1 MWYKRLFFTDIAKS
15 WLAANFTS
23 RKRGYHQLKL
33 LWKSKHWVK
42 LKVQLTKNG
51 LEKCGIN
58 ALASIAILK
67 GTLAHT
73 GYHSVVPYYMNINFR
88 SQNYPGKL

>member
-1 MWYKRLFFTDIAKS
+1 MPG
-15 WLAANFTS
+15 NF
-23 RKRGYHQLKL
+23 KGGKG
-33 LWKSKHWVK
+33 
-42 LKVQLTKNG
+42 TKNG

-58 ALASIAILK
+58 ALASIARLK

-73 GYHSVVPYYMNINFR
+73 GYHSVVPYYINFR